1 MIDTKKK
8 PIKNE
13 IDALEQDTKVSS
25 KNRKGFL
32 RWVTAHKTQ
41 LILVGISIST
51 MIAVTLGVKNKDTIK
66 ILWKQLNEEIKKAD
80 MYSSKWFETVTD
92 ETLNTER
99 EKVRLAYCSS
109 GNNFSEASR
118 LQNLLWRFD
127 KEMNKRAWGDEIPH
141 APSIH
146 REHGWYLSNDD

>member
-8 PIKNE
+8 PIENE

-41 LILVGISIST
+41 LILVGISIPT

-66 ILWKQLNEEIKKAD
+66 ILWKQLNEEIKKAN
-80 MYSSKWFETVTD
+80 MYSSKWFETATD

>member
-8 PIKNE
+8 PIENE

-41 LILVGISIST
+41 LILVGISIPT
-51 MIAVTLGVKNKDTIK
+51 MIAVTLEVKNKDTIK
-66 ILWKQLNEEIKKAD
+66 ILWKQLNEEIKKAN

-92 ETLNTER
+92 ETLNTEQ

-146 REHGWYLSNDD
+146 REHGWYLSNDN

>member
-8 PIKNE
+8 PIENE

-41 LILVGISIST
+41 LILVGISIPT
-51 MIAVTLGVKNKDTIK
+51 MIAVTLEVKNKDTIK
-66 ILWKQLNEEIKKAD
+66 ILWKQLNEEIKKAN

-127 KEMNKRAWGDEIPH
+127 KEMNKRAWGDESPH

-146 REHGWYLSNDD
+146 REHGWYLSNDN

>member
-8 PIKNE
+8 PIENE

-32 RWVTAHKTQ
+32 RWVTSHKTQ
-41 LILVGISIST
+41 LILVGISIPT
-51 MIAVTLGVKNKDTIK
+51 MIAVTLEVKNKDTIK
-66 ILWKQLNEEIKKAD
+66 ILWKQLNEEIKKAN

-92 ETLNTER
+92 ETLNTEQ

-146 REHGWYLSNDD
+146 REHGWYLSNDN

>member
-8 PIKNE
+8 PIENE

-41 LILVGISIST
+41 LILVGISIPT
-51 MIAVTLGVKNKDTIK
+51 MIAVTLEGKNKDTIK
-66 ILWKQLNEEIKKAD
+66 ILWKQLNEEIKKAN

-146 REHGWYLSNDD
+146 REHGWYLSNDN

>member
-8 PIKNE
+8 PIENE

-41 LILVGISIST
+41 LILVGISIPT
-51 MIAVTLGVKNKDTIK
+51 MIAVTLEVKNKDTLK
-66 ILWKQLNEEIKKAD
+66 ILWKQLNEEIKKAN

-146 REHGWYLSNDD
+146 REHGWYLSNDN

>member
-8 PIKNE
+8 PIENE

-41 LILVGISIST
+41 LILVGISIPT

-66 ILWKQLNEEIKKAD
+66 ILWKQLNEEIKKAN

>member
-8 PIKNE
+8 PIENE

-41 LILVGISIST
+41 LILVGISIPT
-51 MIAVTLGVKNKDTIK
+51 MIAVTLEVKNKDTIK
-66 ILWKQLNEEIKKAD
+66 ILWKQLNEEIKKAN

-141 APSIH
+141 APSFH

>member
-8 PIKNE
+8 PIENE

-41 LILVGISIST
+41 LILVGISIPT
-51 MIAVTLGVKNKDTIK
+51 MIAVTLEVKNKDTIK
-66 ILWKQLNEEIKKAD
+66 ILWKQLNEEIKKAN

-146 REHGWYLSNDD
+146 REHGWYLSNDN